1 MVSPALDASL
11 AILRGSGAQFASAC
25 STGAKTVPRDNGD
38 AIRIL
43 GNRRV
48 IDPGRAERMRMAV
61 GFRNVLVHE
70 YVGVDDA
77 IVTNRLADLG
87 DLDAFI
93 RQVGEWLVRTASPES

>member
-1 MVSPALDASL
+1 
-11 AILRGSGAQFASAC
+11 
-25 STGAKTVPRDNGD
+25 
-38 AIRIL
+38 
-43 GNRRV
+43 
-48 IDPGRAERMRMAV
+48 MAV